1 VILRLPRALSFTR
14 RRAAKLTHRNAL
26 ARLKSLGFA
35 PAVIYDIG
43 AYRGGWTRVASEV
56 FPDAQF
62 VLFEANGDHAPEL
75 AASGHRYFIAALG
88 AADGGARA
96 FHVPRAGDVT
106 GASLY
111 VENTPHYA
119 AANLQVREV
128 ATMRLDTLVARE
140 KLLAPDLV
148 KVDVQG
154 AELEVLAGASATF
167 AGARVLVLEVSL
179 VDYNKRAPLIAEVI
193 AAVDGIGFKCA
204 DVAEL
209 HRTPANFVLQL
220 DLVFVRPPLLAKY
233 GAAAGIVP

>member
-1 VILRLPRALSFTR
+1 MVLRFPRVFAFTR
-14 RRAAKLTHRNAL
+14 RRAEKLTHRNAL

-43 AYRGGWTRVASEV
+43 AYRGGWTRVAADV
-56 FPDAQF
+56 FPEAQF

-75 AASGHRYFIAALG
+75 AASGHRHLIAALG
-88 AADGGARA
+88 AQDGGTRA

-111 VENTPHYA
+111 VENTAHYA

-128 ATMRLDTLVARE
+128 ATVRLDTVIARE
-140 KLLAPDLV
+140 KLPAPDLV
-148 KVDVQG
+148 KIDVQG
-154 AELEVLAGASATF
+154 AELEVLAGASATL
-167 AGARVLVLEVSL
+167 AGASALVIEVSL

-193 AAVDGIGFKCA
+193 AAVDRIGFKCA

-209 HRTPANFVLQL
+209 HRTPATFVLQL
-220 DLVFVRPPLLAKY
+220 DLVFVRPALLARY
-233 GAAAGIVP
+233 GAAAGVVP